1 MCLLIENNVDTF
13 CVRVSPYQIHVDMF
27 CVPVSPYQ
35 KVLVPLHSFA
45 ARKPEGQAKVDRSS
59 TFSEL
64 Q

>member
-45 ARKPEGQAKVDRSS
+45 ARKPEGQA
-59 TFSEL
+59 
-64 Q
+64 